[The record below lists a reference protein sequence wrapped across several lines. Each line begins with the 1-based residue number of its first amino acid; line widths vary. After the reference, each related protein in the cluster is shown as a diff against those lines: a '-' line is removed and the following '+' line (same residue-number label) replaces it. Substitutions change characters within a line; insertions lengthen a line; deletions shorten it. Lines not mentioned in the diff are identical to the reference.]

1 MLRIRL
7 QRHGATHNP
16 TYRVVVIESTTRRDG
31 ACVQVIGNFNPKAR
45 GKEPELQLNVEAAA
59 AWIAKGAQPSDTV
72 KTLIKK
78 AKKAAAAAP
87 VVAA

>member
-31 ACVQVIGNFNPKAR
+31 ACVEVLGNFNPKAR
-45 GKEPELQLNVEAAA
+45 GKDPELQLNVDRVA

-72 KTLIKK
+72 KTLVKK
-78 AKKAAAAAP
+78 AKKAAAAV

>member
-31 ACVQVIGNFNPKAR
+31 ACVEVVGNFNPKAR
-45 GKEPELQLNVEAAA
+45 GNEPELQLNLEAVAS
-59 AWIAKGAQPSDTV
+59 WIKKGAQPSDTV
-72 KTLIKK
+72 KSLVRK
-78 AKKAAAAAP
+78 AKKA
-87 VVAA
+87 VAAK

>member
-31 ACVQVIGNFNPKAR
+31 ACVEVLGNFNPKAR
-45 GKEPELQLNVEAAA
+45 GKDPELQLNVDRVAH
-59 AWIAKGAQPSDTV
+59 WIAQGAQPSDTV
-72 KTLIKK
+72 KSLIKK
-78 AKKAAAAAP
+78 GKKAAAAA
-87 VVAA
+87 VAA

>member
-31 ACVQVIGNFNPKAR
+31 SFVQVLGNYNPKAR
-45 GKEPELQLNVEAAA
+45 GKDPELQLNLEALAE
-59 AWIAKGAQPSDTV
+59 WVKKGAQPSDTV
-72 KTLIKK
+72 KALVRK
-78 AKKAAAAAP
+78 AKKAVAPAA
-87 VVAA
+87 